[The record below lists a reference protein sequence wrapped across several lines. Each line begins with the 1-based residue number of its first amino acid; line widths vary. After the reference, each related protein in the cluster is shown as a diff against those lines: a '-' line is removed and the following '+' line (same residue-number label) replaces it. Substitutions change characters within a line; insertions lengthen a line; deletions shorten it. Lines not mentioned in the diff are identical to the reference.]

1 MKRLTEKHFWERNY
15 ETQPTGAEARTGQLA
30 GQLAGKPA
38 GRWIKQLFGASLKDH
53 SNYLLWDVMMAELLP
68 PNAGQD
74 ARLTV
79 LEIGSAPGEHLLL
92 FHEKFGYE
100 PYGIEYTEAGATINR
115 RLFAQHGLDPAHVI
129 QADVFSEAVTEQHA
143 GAFDVVVSFGFAE
156 HFDDVTAVIQRHL
169 DLLKE
174 GGWLVL
180 QIPRLSGFNY
190 WVARLFNR
198 ETLPMHNLRVMQKK
212 AFQDLFAGLP
222 VQTNLC
228 DYVGVIKLQLCLP
241 QVTGGWQGALIN
253 AVKNVQMMLNVVLH
267 WLFPRAG
274 GSTSWFSPYLV
285 FIGRKTAAS
294 SSLQPDGQ
302 PDGQPV
308 KAR

>member
-1 MKRLTEKHFWERNY
+1 MERLTEKHFWERNY
-15 ETQPTGAEARTGQLA
+15 ETQPTGADGEARAGQSGPLA
-30 GQLAGKPA
+30 GPLGGQPVSG
-38 GRWIKQLFGASLKDH
+38 WIKKFFGASLKDH
-53 SNYLLWDVMMAELLP
+53 SNYLLWDVMMAGLLP
-68 PNAGQD
+68 KD
-74 ARLTV
+74 ERLKV
-79 LEIGSAPGEHLLL
+79 VEIGSAPGEHLLW

-129 QADVFSEAVTEQHA
+129 QADVFAPAVAEQYA

-156 HFDDVTAVIQRHL
+156 HFDDVTVVIQRHL

-174 GGWLVL
+174 GGWLVV

-198 ETLPMHNLRVMQKK
+198 KTLPMHNLSVMQKK
-212 AFQDLFAGLP
+212 TFQDLFTDLSLQQH
-222 VQTNLC
+222 VC

-241 QVTGGWQGALIN
+241 QVSGGWRGALIN
-253 AVKNVQMMLNVVLH
+253 AVKNVQMMLNVILH
-267 WLFPRAG
+267 WLFPRPG

-285 FIGRKTAAS
+285 FIGRKTAAAS
-294 SSLQPDGQ
+294 APAAK
-302 PDGQPV
+302 V
-308 KAR
+308 H